1 MRRRPSPRRAFG
13 DVDRRL
19 LRYCVAVPASPRANR
34 ALDALG
40 AAADDGLLW
49 TALSCAMATHA
60 GTWRRAAVRAMLSVA
75 TTSLAIHVCVK
86 PVRHRRRPRS
96 VLARG
101 IRRSASTPRSSS
113 FPSGHAASAA
123 AVVTA
128 MAMERTGLGLAVAP
142 LAAAV
147 AYSRL
152 HTGVHWPSDV
162 LGGIVLGVA
171 GALAIRCLWAPK
183 PATAPACVRP
193 RRPTRRSH
201 RHAWLSCAT
210 RTIAA
215 WHRRTPPTGHATR

>member
-1 MRRRPSPRRAFG
+1 MRRRPSPRRALG
-13 DVDRRL
+13 NVDRRL
-19 LRYCVAVPASPRANR
+19 LRHCVAVPASPRANR

-40 AAADDGLLW
+40 AAADDSLLW
-49 TALSCAMATHA
+49 TALSCALATRA
-60 GTWRRAAVRAMLSVA
+60 GASRRAAVRAMLSVA
-75 TTSLAIHVCVK
+75 TTSLAIHFCLK

-101 IRRSASTPRSSS
+101 IHGTAPAPRSSS

-123 AVVTA
+123 AVVAA
-128 MAMERTGLGLAVAP
+128 MSMESTGLALAVAP

-171 GALAIRCLWAPK
+171 GALATRCLWAPK
-183 PATAPACVRP
+183 PAPADLRHRQ
-193 RRPTRRSH
+193 RRWHSH